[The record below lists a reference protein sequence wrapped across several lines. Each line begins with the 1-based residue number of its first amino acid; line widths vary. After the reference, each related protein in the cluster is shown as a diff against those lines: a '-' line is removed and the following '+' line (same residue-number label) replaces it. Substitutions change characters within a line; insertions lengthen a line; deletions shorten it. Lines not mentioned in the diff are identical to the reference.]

1 VARVAVGKSRVGV
14 VHRWPDPLD
23 MRQIPFPATAYTDVA
38 EALKAP
44 GFGVLSGPAN
54 GRRGAMVAALGFELS
69 SLIHAVSSAVSSGAG
84 KVAAALVVAGTAYF
98 LFAAAF
104 WLMRSGD
111 ARRSDVAGFALIT
124 GLMLYVVVG
133 LLMDAVGFAILSAA
147 VIGLG
152 GFAVFVGELRA
163 VAIRMRDHH
172 DRQHAHGH

>member
-1 VARVAVGKSRVGV
+1 
-14 VHRWPDPLD
+14 
-23 MRQIPFPATAYTDVA
+23 
-38 EALKAP
+38 
-44 GFGVLSGPAN
+44 
-54 GRRGAMVAALGFELS
+54 MVAALGFELS

-111 ARRSDVAGFALIT
+111 ERRSDVAGFALIT

-147 VIGLG
+147 VIGVG
-152 GFAVFVGELRA
+152 GFAAFVGELRA

-172 DRQHAHGH
+172 DRQHVHGH